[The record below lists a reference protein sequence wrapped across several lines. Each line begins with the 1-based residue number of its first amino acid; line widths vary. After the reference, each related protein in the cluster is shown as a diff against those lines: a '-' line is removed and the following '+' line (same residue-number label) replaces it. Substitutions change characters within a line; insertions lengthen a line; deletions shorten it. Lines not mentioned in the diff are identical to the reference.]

1 MLGSKA
7 AAQSGSSCGARIA
20 DMSGRG
26 PLSSLLDFAWRTAF
40 RFGFPLAR
48 IWWRLTRPR
57 HQGVVVAVYVG
68 PDLLLVRCSYRTG
81 WHLPGGG
88 GGGGVRRGE
97 APEEA
102 ARRELAEENG
112 LTASALLPAGSICGI
127 WDGRRDR
134 IFFFELRL
142 AQLPKLR
149 LDNREVFEA
158 RLTSPI
164 ATEHGADGLGR
175 HLSRPAAIARLP
187 PRANLIC
194 AAWQSWVWAETAWK
208 RPCPILGDEL
218 VCRQCGGRRRSRQPW
233 ECRFSRYSADR
244 RDIVVTIS

>member
-26 PLSSLLDFAWRTAF
+26 SLSSLLDFAWRTAF
-40 RFGFPLAR
+40 RLGFPLAR

-68 PDLLLVRCSYRTG
+68 PDLLLVRSSYRTG

-88 GGGGVRRGE
+88 VRRGE
-97 APEEA
+97 TPEEA
-102 ARRELAEENG
+102 ARRELAEEIG
-112 LTASALLPAGSICGI
+112 ITASALLPAGSTCGI

-142 AQLPKLR
+142 VELPKLQ
-149 LDNREVFEA
+149 LDNREVIEA

-164 ATEHGADGLGR
+164 ELQNMVLTDLV
-175 HLSRPAAIARLP
+175 AIYLAR
-187 PRANLIC
+187 
-194 AAWQSWVWAETAWK
+194 
-208 RPCPILGDEL
+208 
-218 VCRQCGGRRRSRQPW
+218 RQ
-233 ECRFSRYSADR
+233 
-244 RDIVVTIS
+244 